1 MTSRFRSQVKW
12 HVCGEYGNVNRR
24 WITRNWVARWG
35 KNRVCDVID
44 LKMLWRRYYYDKGI
58 LNKTKGKKYAYQFN
72 ARALN
77 ILFKSKIFSKGESST
92 FLIFPDFHLL
102 DESSSSPLVTRV
114 HSMTYPFDEQHKSA
128 FRLVASSTRSSTD
141 DVIKAPK
148 LEVKKEE
155 KRNEKK
161 NRKVTRA

>member
-1 MTSRFRSQVKW
+1 
-12 HVCGEYGNVNRR
+12 
-24 WITRNWVARWG
+24 VARLWG
-35 KNRVCDVID
+35 IRKRKPTMNYEKLSRA
-44 LKMLWRRYYYDKGI
+44 LRYYYDKGI

-77 ILFKSKIFSKGESST
+77 ILFKSKIFSK
-92 FLIFPDFHLL
+92 

-128 FRLVASSTRSSTD
+128 FRLVASSTRSSAD

-161 NRKVTRA
+161 NRKNFDFSISTFDQQLTNGGRKELMTSATTRLLYPGNR